1 MTVLKQSPQSV
12 MYKLIRESLRFFQRR
27 LCSTYIRIKFSKKK
41 RPYSKHHIFTQNMM
55 TSIPMARILNCH
67 KQM

>member
-27 LCSTYIRIKFSKKK
+27 LCSTYIRIKFSKKGLTA
-41 RPYSKHHIFTQNMM
+41 KHHIFTQNMM